1 MVSPDRVAVAA
12 ASIRGIRDWAAI
24 DQTALEE
31 LVHTHVEVLLPEF
44 RLLNEDSVP
53 VDLAVNVCVLFIAAQ
68 SMHLAWADA
77 GVPSGLRFESFF
89 DTNMREIESAVTEL
103 VASGAVG
110 IDWIVA
116 QAILIS
122 LAQSSA
128 DTDDSIHRC
137 ARNTLAQTTAWAVV
151 VGRRC
156 GEPGAE
162 RQIRRPRTTSDIRD
176 AIWPDVR
183 NMSAARGEET
193 IRGYEPVAVQWLR
206 NFGIGS
212 TERQNTWIH

>member
-1 MVSPDRVAVAA
+1 
-12 ASIRGIRDWAAI
+12 
-24 DQTALEE
+24 
-31 LVHTHVEVLLPEF
+31 
-44 RLLNEDSVP
+44 
-53 VDLAVNVCVLFIAAQ
+53 
-68 SMHLAWADA
+68 
-77 GVPSGLRFESFF
+77 
-89 DTNMREIESAVTEL
+89 MREIESAVTEL

-128 DTDDSIHRC
+128 DTDDSNFIGVLGTRSHRQ
-137 ARNTLAQTTAWAVV
+137 LHGPLWLDDVV
-151 VGRRC
+151 ESLVQSGRYA
-156 GEPGAE
+156 G
-162 RQIRRPRTTSDIRD
+162 PRTTSDIRD